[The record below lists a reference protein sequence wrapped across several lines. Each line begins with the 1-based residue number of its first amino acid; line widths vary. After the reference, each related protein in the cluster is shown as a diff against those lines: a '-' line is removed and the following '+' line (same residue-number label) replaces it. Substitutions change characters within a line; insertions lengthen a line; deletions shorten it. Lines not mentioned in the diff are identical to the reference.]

1 MPLNSMTF
9 VPNQVSLSALDNTDM
24 PRHRW
29 YHFKEAF
36 SPNVVNYALEDA
48 QCNKTKD
55 LIIDPFSGS
64 GTVAVTSTL
73 NGYKAIGFEV
83 NPFLAFVSATKLTQ
97 CRSNTI
103 HKQLHS
109 IIASIRRGEISPLE
123 HFSTFSDTGDSEKWL
138 FNKQVLRAFEGGWV
152 PTSSMY
158 KPVRDVARL
167 CLIGAA
173 MDACNAA
180 KDGKCLRYRKDW
192 KERSFGVSDFVNA
205 FEKRMQEVIDDLEIS
220 PINKDIESFI
230 KLGDSRKMSSDIIQ
244 NQKFKLC
251 VMSPPYLNSFDYTD
265 VYRPELFLGRFVLN
279 NEQLQIL
286 RHNTLRSHVQ
296 VKWAEPHEE
305 YFGRHFFE
313 SFQELNERRE
323 NLWNNRIPLM
333 VQAYF
338 EDMKKILVNLM
349 SLAKKDA
356 SVWIVVSTSAYAG
369 VELPVDLIIADI
381 ATQVGWY
388 LRDIKVIRY
397 LKRVSGQ
404 QWDELSKRKEQ
415 RPHLRESIIILDAKP
430 KKS

>member
-1 MPLNSMTF
+1 M
-9 VPNQVSLSALDNTDM
+9 
-24 PRHRW
+24 
-29 YHFKEAF
+29 
-36 SPNVVNYALEDA
+36 
-48 QCNKTKD
+48 
-55 LIIDPFSGS
+55 
-64 GTVAVTSTL
+64 
-73 NGYKAIGFEV
+73 
-83 NPFLAFVSATKLTQ
+83 
-97 CRSNTI
+97 
-103 HKQLHS
+103 
-109 IIASIRRGEISPLE
+109 
-123 HFSTFSDTGDSEKWL
+123 
-138 FNKQVLRAFEGGWV
+138 
-152 PTSSMY
+152 
-158 KPVRDVARL
+158 DV
-167 CLIGAA
+167 
-173 MDACNAA
+173 CNAT

-192 KERSFGVSDFVNA
+192 QERSFGVSDFVDA
-205 FEKRMQEVIDDLEIS
+205 FERRIQEVIHDIEVC
-220 PINKDIESFI
+220 PIDKDIESTI
-230 KLGDSRKMSSDIIQ
+230 KLGDSRKMTSGIIQ
-244 NQKFKLC
+244 KQKFKLC

-305 YFGRHFFE
+305 YFGKHFFE
-313 SFQELNERRE
+313 SFQELNERKE
-323 NLWNNRIPLM
+323 NLWNNRIPSM

-349 SLAKKDA
+349 TIAKKDA

-415 RPHLRESIIILDAKP
+415 RPHLRESIIILDTKP
-430 KKS
+430 KKIHI

>member
-1 MPLNSMTF
+1 MPLNAMTF

-36 SPNVVNYALEDA
+36 SPNLVNYALEDA
-48 QCNKTKD
+48 QCDKSND

-97 CRSNTI
+97 CKANTI
-103 HKQLHS
+103 HKQLRS
-109 IIASIRRGEISPLE
+109 IIANIRRGEISPLE
-123 HFSTFSDTGDSEKWL
+123 HFSTFSETSAAEKWL

-152 PTSSMY
+152 STSNLY
-158 KPVRDVARL
+158 KPVRDVAQL

-173 MDACNAA
+173 MDVCNAT

-192 KERSFGVSDFVNA
+192 KDRSFGVTDLVDS
-205 FEKRMQEVIDDLEIS
+205 FEKRIQEVIDDIEIN
-220 PINKDIESFI
+220 PVNKDIESSI
-230 KLGDSRKMSSDIIQ
+230 KLGDSRKLSSRKIN
-244 NQKFKLC
+244 NQKFRLC

-313 SFQELNERRE
+313 SFQELKEKQG
-323 NLWNNRIPLM
+323 NLWNNRIPSM

-338 EDMKKILVNLM
+338 EDMKKILVNLKSM
-349 SLAKKDA
+349 GKKDS

-381 ATQVGWY
+381 ATQVGWF

-404 QWDELSKRKEQ
+404 QWDELSKKKEQ
-415 RPHLRESIIILDAKP
+415 RPYLRESIIILDAKP
-430 KKS
+430 KKT